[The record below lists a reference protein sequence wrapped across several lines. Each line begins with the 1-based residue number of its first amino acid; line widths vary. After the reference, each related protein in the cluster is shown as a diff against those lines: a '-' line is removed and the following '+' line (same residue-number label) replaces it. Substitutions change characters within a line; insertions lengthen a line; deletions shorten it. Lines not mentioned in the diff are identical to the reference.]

1 MNKHEEEEW
10 TNPIPLP
17 DSADPVAMM
26 DEVMTAVQDAMGMVI
41 NADDVQNI
49 TIRQAPI
56 NQSRIKQLYKTSE
69 IAKGMIELMS
79 QKVEDPDNFKK
90 MLGLK

>member
-1 MNKHEEEEW
+1 MNKHERDPL
-10 TNPIPLP
+10 PIPLP

-26 DEVMTAVQDAMGMVI
+26 EEVMTAVQDAMGMVI

-49 TIRQAPI
+49 TIGVVPI
-56 NQSRIKQLYKTSE
+56 NQSRIKQLYETCE
-69 IAKGMIELMS
+69 IAKGMIEMMS
-79 QKVEDPDNFKK
+79 QQVEDPDNFKK